1 MSRLGAP
8 CRSRGEPRPPGGFT
22 LIELLVAVAV
32 LAVLAAMAVP
42 KLRDSIER
50 ARVVQA
56 VGDLRVL
63 ETDVMAYAAENGGE
77 LPESLADVGRGD
89 MTDPWGRRYRY
100 LPLDDVPSGKARKDR
115 FLVPLNSDFDLYSV
129 GADGET
135 RLALTAESAQDDV
148 IRANDGSYLGLASRY

>member
-100 LPLDDVPSGKARKDR
+100 LPLDDVPPGKARKDR

-135 RLALTAESAQDDV
+135 RLALTAEPAQDDV